1 MTAELTVRLVGGPT
15 AVIELGGVRL
25 LTDPTFDPPGDHP
38 IGDRVLTK
46 TSGPALPAEDLGR
59 VDAVLLSHDQH
70 PDNLDRLADR
80 RHRSRGG
87 RCRAAVR
94 GSARTPSRR

>member
-38 IGDRVLTK
+38 IGGT
-46 TSGPALPAEDLGR
+46 TSA
-59 VDAVLLSHDQH
+59 ST
-70 PDNLDRLADR
+70 
-80 RHRSRGG
+80 S
-87 RCRAAVR
+87 
-94 GSARTPSRR
+94 